1 MKHTFFL
8 LALVFFLITSCDEF
22 LIEDGRNSSE
32 VRINWLNKNK
42 IESENAIGDIVNLEL
57 ALEFSNMPDL
67 FTVEFKIH
75 FDHTLFSPDSFNY
88 QIDSSFFAT
97 TGEIPL
103 KTDVNNDGIY
113 DESDGDEYND
123 DNGNGQWDAPISFPV
138 GIVRLDT
145 NYTGNVETFVDSNL
159 NGVYDYGE
167 DFEDDNGNLAWDDGL
182 EVFYVGTLGIPA
194 PQNSIPSNV
203 SGSAQ
208 VCRFYLSGVYTQTLF
223 DLEIIEASEFIGP
236 NTDPVNLNINNWDIF
251 PHLIGNPHD
260 PVLRMQQEELDD
272 NTVTISIVID
282 DSPKLSRLQKT
293 ITYDPA
299 ILSYNSNDIL
309 DFFDSD
315 NYDLFPQSY
324 DSDGYLILEFR
335 HKNAYQSSS
344 VDETLFSEGDGSILN
359 LTFLVN
365 PNDSISSA
373 LLTMPKSSVSA
384 DSYNFSIGES
394 YPLDM
399 NFWTIEESLQINF

>member
-1 MKHTFFL
+1 MKHTLFL

-22 LIEDGRNSSE
+22 LTEDGRSSSE
-32 VRINWLNKNK
+32 VRINWLNKNQ

-57 ALEFSNMPDL
+57 ALEFYNMPDM

-103 KTDVNNDGIY
+103 KTDVNNNGVY

-159 NGVYDYGE
+159 NGEYDYGE

-251 PHLIGNPHD
+251 PHLVGNPHD
-260 PVLRMQQEELDD
+260 PFLRMQQEEVND
-272 NTVTISIVID
+272 NSVIISIEIG
-282 DSPKLSRLQKT
+282 DSPKLSRLQST
-293 ITYDPA
+293 INYNPDV
-299 ILSYNSNDIL
+299 LSYNQYEIL
-309 DFFDSD
+309 DFFEVPNNYLLNFIPID
-315 NYDLFPQSY
+315 NQ
-324 DSDGYLILEFR
+324 GEIILEFI
-335 HKNAYQSSS
+335 HNNTNQSSNLA
-344 VDETLFSEGDGSILN
+344 DETTFSDGAGTIVN
-359 LTFLVN
+359 IEFLVN
-365 PNDSISSA
+365 PNDSTA
-373 LLTMPKSSVSA
+373 TLTIPRNSVSA

-399 NFWTIEESLQINF
+399 NFWTIDESLQINF